1 MDVNNE
7 EIIWEDY
14 MLKVDALV
22 TYGYS
27 MPHDI
32 QLRAVYTL
40 NQQVIKWKQRLVE
53 KTVNVICGDDD
64 DNAGGNIDYDDV
76 MPILPVKLKLESNDS
91 SFSDVICGDDDVN
104 AGCNIDHDDVMPI
117 LPVQLESKD
126 SSEMPSK
133 MSKKHYKRKRKRPL
147 QIQTSKSTIGGNT
160 NDKISDED
168 TFMTLEDNSCE
179 TKHPMGNKRSRKRR
193 NRIDVH
199 LESSCPSE
207 KIDVKQEDHSVG
219 KGDGSDDQLANVDK
233 VNDGSDKANYCDI
246 CDKTYTAKG
255 NFRKHMLIH
264 QKGSLKCNDCDKTF
278 QSVSGLWLHTKI
290 HYPTEAC
297 PHCEHKAPNQSY
309 LKKHIDRVHFR
320 GDSSRKPHICDQC
333 GNRFYTAYALN
344 SHVTTH
350 VRDKQYTCS
359 HCDHATHTEILLAK
373 HIKNMHV
380 DRDPFICNICGART
394 KFKASMDEHQRR
406 HYDERPFKCTECS
419 HTSISATNLAHHK
432 MIHKER
438 AFQCGVCQKK
448 FVYKSQLNCHSAI
461 HTGEKKFACSHCAYT
476 CNVSSNLNKH
486 MLQVHKIKKLN
497 EAKIIRVNEIT
508 VDPPPHP
515 VFSHAHTEAIHHT
528 GGTKTVQQQL
538 SEQPPPHPMFS
549 HAHTETIHHTGE
561 SETVQQQLSEQP
573 PPHPVFSDIHTE
585 VIHHSGESG
594 TVQQQLSEQ
603 QTTPIYCQVLIRNV
617 KIETDNY

>member
-7 EIIWEDY
+7 EMIWEDF

-40 NQQVIKWKQRLVE
+40 DQQLMKWKQRLVE
-53 KTVNVICGDDD
+53 KTVNVICDDGDDND
-64 DNAGGNIDYDDV
+64 DNAGCNIDYDDV
-76 MPILPVKLKLESNDS
+76 MPIVPAQLESN
-91 SFSDVICGDDDVN
+91 
-104 AGCNIDHDDVMPI
+104 
-117 LPVQLESKD
+117 D

-133 MSKKHYKRKRKRPL
+133 MPKKHENRKRKRPL
-147 QIQTSKSTIGGNT
+147 QKYMPRKSTIGGNK

-168 TFMTLEDNSCE
+168 TVMSLKDNSCE
-179 TKHPMGNKRSRKRR
+179 IKHPMGNKRSRKRR

-233 VNDGSDKANYCDI
+233 VHYDSDKANYCDV
-246 CDKTYTAKG
+246 CDKTYSSKG
-255 NFRKHMLIH
+255 NFRNHMLIH
-264 QKGSLKCNDCDKTF
+264 KNGPLKCNDCDKTF
-278 QSVSGLWLHTKI
+278 KSVSGLSLHKQM
-290 HYPTEAC
+290 HNPTEAC
-297 PHCEHKAPNQSY
+297 PHCEHKAPNPST
-309 LKKHIDRVHFR
+309 LKRHIDRVHFR
-320 GDSSRKPHICDQC
+320 GDSSKKTHICDQC
-333 GNRFYTAYALN
+333 GSRFSAACTLN

-350 VRDKQYTCS
+350 VRDNKQYTCS
-359 HCDHATHTEILLAK
+359 HCDYVTHTEILLAM

-380 DRDPFICNICGART
+380 DRDPFICNICGATT

-419 HTSISATNLAHHK
+419 HTSISATNLAQHK

-448 FVYKSQLNCHSAI
+448 FVYKFQLNRHSAI

-486 MLQVHKIKKLN
+486 MVQVHNIKKLN
-497 EAKIIRVNEIT
+497 EAKIIRVNEIIME
-508 VDPPPHP
+508 PPPHP
-515 VFSHAHTEAIHHT
+515 VFSH
-528 GGTKTVQQQL
+528 V
-538 SEQPPPHPMFS
+538 
-549 HAHTETIHHTGE
+549 
-561 SETVQQQLSEQP
+561 
-573 PPHPVFSDIHTE
+573 HTE
-585 VIHHSGESG
+585 VIHHTGESG

-603 QTTPIYCQVLIRNV
+603 LSVQQQLSEQQTAPIYIMEIV
-617 KIETDNY
+617 KLP